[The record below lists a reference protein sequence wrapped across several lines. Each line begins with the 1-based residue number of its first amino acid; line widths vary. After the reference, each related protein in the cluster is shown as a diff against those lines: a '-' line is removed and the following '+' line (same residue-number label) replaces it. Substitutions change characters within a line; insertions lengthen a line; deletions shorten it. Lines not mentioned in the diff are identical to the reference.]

1 MGSYRLHSITFIS
14 KMASDRMWGGLPYI
28 VPSKTAM
35 KYLYH
40 AKVIEEEEVPV
51 GSHYRAREDMLQNV
65 RGYRTVKQGLSR
77 RLVDIEHERRLAKVD
92 IPFISTSG
100 VSASYLSSGHEYWA
114 PMDPIFYYEK
124 STCFRPILT
133 RCPLFKNRVT
143 IGNTMPRLNIFKND
157 KLISSGY

>member
-1 MGSYRLHSITFIS
+1 MSHCVIRASGVVGRLLCEPRNIARRFRPESPLELFYLNKAFSYRLHSITFIS

-65 RGYRTVKQGLSR
+65 R
-77 RLVDIEHERRLAKVD
+77 I
-92 IPFISTSG
+92 
-100 VSASYLSSGHEYWA
+100 
-114 PMDPIFYYEK
+114 
-124 STCFRPILT
+124 C
-133 RCPLFKNRVT
+133 
-143 IGNTMPRLNIFKND
+143 
-157 KLISSGY
+157 